1 MSSCAIDLTAHNPNG
16 AAGKQRAANAPPQD
30 APEKC
35 ILVGLRVRNDGGA
48 GNGLHAYTAEESLNE
63 LEELARGAGAEVL
76 GKTLQ
81 SRNAPDPVTLIGA
94 GKVREIKHWAAECN
108 PDFVL
113 FDRNLSPS
121 QQRNLARGTECRVL
135 DRTQLILDIF
145 ARHAH
150 TSEGRLQVELAQ
162 LNYMLPRL
170 AGRGAAMSRLG
181 AGIGTRGPGETQL
194 ETDRR
199 RIRSRIDKLE
209 ASLEKV
215 RATRKLQRDRRT
227 AAMVGAVALAGYTNA
242 GKSTLFNALAGA
254 NVLTNKKMF
263 ATLDPTI
270 RRLSLPSNR
279 EVLLCDTVGFIRN
292 LPTTLVKAFRAT
304 LEEVSEAAMILH
316 VVDIAAPQRRG
327 RMEEVERLLAALGS
341 SGKPQLLVL
350 NKCDL
355 LTPDERAAAC
365 AAERSF
371 AAAVK
376 VLCVSAKTKE
386 GIAELPAVIDEFLP
400 DDRVVRSRFRFPF
413 EDGGKL
419 AFLYERGQVIERRD
433 DEAGVEVLADVPESV
448 ERMLSAHRRG
458 RGAAAP
464 PSGSSPPAHD
474 SR

>member
-1 MSSCAIDLTAHNPNG
+1 M
-16 AAGKQRAANAPPQD
+16 
-30 APEKC
+30 
-35 ILVGLRVRNDGGA
+35 
-48 GNGLHAYTAEESLNE
+48 
-63 LEELARGAGAEVL
+63 
-76 GKTLQ
+76 
-81 SRNAPDPVTLIGA
+81 
-94 GKVREIKHWAAECN
+94 REIKHWAAECN

-254 NVLTNKKMF
+254 KVLTNKKMF

-279 EVLLCDTVGFIRN
+279 EVLLLRYRRLHPQSADDAGQGFSGDIGGR
-292 LPTTLVKAFRAT
+292 
-304 LEEVSEAAMILH
+304 SEAAMILH
-316 VVDIAAPQRRG
+316 IVDIAAPQRRG

-386 GIAELPAVIDEFLP
+386 GLAELPAVIDEFLP

-419 AFLYERGQVIERRD
+419 AFLYERAQVIERRD

-458 RGAAAP
+458 RGGRRPAFRVRLP
-464 PSGSSPPAHD
+464 RRTTRDRPPAP
-474 SR
+474 

>member
-1 MSSCAIDLTAHNPNG
+1 
-16 AAGKQRAANAPPQD
+16 
-30 APEKC
+30 
-35 ILVGLRVRNDGGA
+35 
-48 GNGLHAYTAEESLNE
+48 
-63 LEELARGAGAEVL
+63 
-76 GKTLQ
+76 
-81 SRNAPDPVTLIGA
+81 
-94 GKVREIKHWAAECN
+94 
-108 PDFVL
+108 
-113 FDRNLSPS
+113 
-121 QQRNLARGTECRVL
+121 
-135 DRTQLILDIF
+135 
-145 ARHAH
+145 
-150 TSEGRLQVELAQ
+150 
-162 LNYMLPRL
+162 
-170 AGRGAAMSRLG
+170 MSRLG

-316 VVDIAAPQRRG
+316 IVDIAAPQRRG

-386 GIAELPAVIDEFLP
+386 GLAELPAVIDEFLP
-400 DDRVVRSRFRFPF
+400 DDRVVRSIFRFPF

-419 AFLYERGQVIERRD
+419 AFSLRARAGHRAPRRRGRRRSAGRC
-433 DEAGVEVLADVPESV
+433 AGVGSNGCSP
-448 ERMLSAHRRG
+448 AHRRSRG

-464 PSGSSPPAHD
+464 PSGSSPPGARLAIGRRLD
-474 SR
+474 SAPRRRPVAGLSGRDRPFQPRGILRLP

>member
-1 MSSCAIDLTAHNPNG
+1 M
-16 AAGKQRAANAPPQD
+16 
-30 APEKC
+30 
-35 ILVGLRVRNDGGA
+35 

-81 SRNAPDPVTLIGA
+81 SRNALDPVTLIGA
-94 GKVREIKHWAAECN
+94 GKVREIKNWAAECN
-108 PDFVL
+108 LDFVL

-145 ARHAH
+145 ARHAR

-162 LNYMLPRL
+162 LNYLLPRL

-199 RIRSRIDKLE
+199 KIRRRIDKLE

-215 RATRKLQRDRRT
+215 RSTRKLQRDRRT
-227 AAMVGAVALAGYTNA
+227 AAMARVIALAGYANA
-242 GKSTLFNALAGA
+242 GKSTLFNALAA
-254 NVLTNKKMF
+254 ADVLTDKKMF

-270 RRLSLPSNR
+270 RRLTLPSNR
-279 EVLLCDTVGFIRN
+279 GVLLSDTVGFIRN
-292 LPTTLVKAFRAT
+292 LPTTLIEAFRAT
-304 LEEVSEAAMILH
+304 LEEVTEAAMILH

-327 RMEEVERLLAALGS
+327 RMEEVERLLAELES

-350 NKCDL
+350 NKRDL
-355 LTPDERAAAC
+355 LTPDECAAAC

-371 AAAVK
+371 ASAVK
-376 VLCVSAKTKE
+376 VLPVSAKTGE
-386 GIAELPAVIDEFLP
+386 GIPELLAGIDEFLP
-400 DDRVVRSRFRFPF
+400 DDRIVRSRFRFPF
-413 EDGGKL
+413 DAGGKL
-419 AFLYERGQVIERRD
+419 AFLYEHAKVIERCD

-448 ERMLSAHRRG
+448 ERTLSEHRRNRG
-458 RGAAAP
+458 RSTGFF
-464 PSGSSPPAHD
+464 
-474 SR
+474 